1 MRKWTWNAYAFHSI
15 PLPVVYLPLSPA
27 KHIETDEMS
36 DADAS
41 PLMRQYREIKR
52 GYPDAVL
59 LFRVGDFYEMFYEDA
74 QIASKLLSIAL
85 TSRDKSTTNPVPLC
99 GVPYHAAQ
107 GYIAKLLKAGR
118 TVALCEQVQLP
129 KIAKGLVRREVVR
142 LYTPGTLI
150 DTEFLS
156 PGESHFLAAVAFSH
170 ATAPSAMK
178 QSVIGLACL
187 DVSTGEFWMTEFKG
201 AQAEGQ
207 LFDELARLE
216 PRELLHPDSLPNT
229 VSYLTRLH
237 GPRLCAQ
244 PLSFFN
250 LKDAT
255 LLLQTHFAVHSL
267 DGFGCGGLTAGI
279 GAAGAILRYVRDTQ
293 PTASLAHLRR
303 IHTRWSGEAMH
314 LDSATVRNLELVR
327 PFGTSEHRM
336 GQDQPTVLSVLDRT
350 ATAMGSRLLREWL
363 VRPLLNL
370 EAIHARLDAIGELK
384 DLVQQRVLLRTAL
397 RDVQD
402 IARLG
407 SRVALGVAGP
417 RELLA
422 LKQSVKALP
431 ELRPHLQ
438 PFGVSL
444 LADVRESWDDCRDVY
459 DLIEQ
464 AVKQDAPMSPRDGG
478 IIREGYHAGVDD
490 LRKASTEGK
499 GWIASLEGKER
510 ERTGIDSLKVR
521 YNQVFGYYIEITKT
535 HLSRIPPDY
544 IRKQTLVNAERF
556 MTSEL
561 KELEDRVTGAEIK
574 LLSLEQQLFE
584 QLLLRLANEGPRLHA
599 MAQAVA
605 LLDVLACLAETA
617 ALYRYVKPLVDESST
632 ILIREGRH
640 PVVERLSSDLT
651 FVPNDTSLDCEGNRL
666 VILTGPNMAGK
677 STYLRQVALI
687 VLLAQIGSFVP
698 AVEARIGLVDRL
710 FTRVGASDNLAA
722 GQSTFM
728 VEMIESA
735 HILNSATSRSL
746 ILLDEIGRGTSTY
759 DGLSIAWAIA
769 EHIQDRRYLGA
780 RTLFA
785 THYHEMTQLEG
796 LREGIRNYRVAVEER
811 DGDVVFLR
819 KIVPGGADRSYGI
832 HVAKLAGLPQTVID
846 RAQQV
851 LAQLEQPD
859 AAIQNI
865 PLASKNE
872 ATCGSLPQPHPIIEE
887 MKQIDLF
894 SMTPLDAL
902 NRLADIQRRIGPTTG
917 DSRHKYK
924 KRYPRPGIPPLP
936 LTQFSCA

>member
-1 MRKWTWNAYAFHSI
+1 
-15 PLPVVYLPLSPA
+15 
-27 KHIETDEMS
+27 MS
-36 DADAS
+36 DTETS

-52 GYPDAVL
+52 GYPEAIL

-85 TSRDKSTTNPVPLC
+85 TSRDKSSTNPVPLC
-99 GVPYHAAQ
+99 GVPYHAVQ

-118 TVALCEQVQLP
+118 TVALCEQVEDP
-129 KIAKGLVRREVVR
+129 KLAKGLVRREVVR

-156 PGESHFLAAVAFSH
+156 PGESHFLAAVAFSD
-170 ATAPSAMK
+170 ATIPSAK
-178 QSVIGLACL
+178 SQSVIGLACL
-187 DVSTGEFWMTEFKG
+187 DVSTGEFWMTEFQG
-201 AQAEGQ
+201 TQAEVQ
-207 LFDELARLE
+207 LMDELARLE
-216 PRELLHPDSLPNT
+216 PRELLYSDSQMNAG
-229 VSYLTRLH
+229 SCLTRLR

-244 PLSFFN
+244 PTTSFN
-250 LKDAT
+250 PKDAAQ
-255 LLLQTHFAVHSL
+255 LLQAQFAVHSL
-267 DGFGCGGLTAGI
+267 DGFGCRGLTVGI
-279 GAAGAILRYVRDTQ
+279 GAAGAVLRYVRETQ

-303 IHTRWSGEAMH
+303 IHTRWSGDAMH
-314 LDSATVRNLELVR
+314 LDSATIRNLELVR
-327 PFGTSEHRM
+327 PLEAGEQRV

-363 VRPLLNL
+363 IRPLLNRG
-370 EAIHARLDAIGELK
+370 AIHARLEAVGELK
-384 DLVQQRVLLRTAL
+384 DRIQQRVSLRTTL

-407 SRVALGVAGP
+407 SRVTLGVAGP

-422 LKQSVKALP
+422 LKQSVSALP
-431 ELRPHLQ
+431 ELRSHLQ
-438 PFGVSL
+438 SFGASL
-444 LADVRESWDDCRDVY
+444 LVDVQESWDDCRDVH
-459 DLIEQ
+459 DMVEQ
-464 AVKQDAPMSPRDGG
+464 AVKPDTPMAFRDGG
-478 IIREGYHAGVDD
+478 VIREGYHAGVDE

-499 GWIASLEGKER
+499 GWIASLEAKER

-556 MTSEL
+556 MTPEL
-561 KELEDRVTGAEIK
+561 KELEERVSGAEMK
-574 LLSLEQQLFE
+574 LLALEQELFE
-584 QLLLRLANEGPRLHA
+584 QLRLRLAREVPRLQA
-599 MAQAVA
+599 MAQTVA
-605 LLDVLACLAETA
+605 LLDVLAGLAETA
-617 ALYRYVKPLVDESST
+617 ALHRYVKPLVDESST

-640 PVVERLSSDLT
+640 PVVEQLSSDLT
-651 FVPNDTSLDCEGNRL
+651 FIPNDTVLDCESNRL

-677 STYLRQVALI
+677 STYLRQIALI

-698 AVEARIGLVDRL
+698 AAEARIGLVDRI

-769 EHIQDRRYLGA
+769 EHIQDRRHLGA

-796 LREGIRNYRVAVEER
+796 LREGIRNYCVAVQER

-832 HVAKLAGLPQTVID
+832 HVAKLAGLPQVVIA

-859 AAIQNI
+859 AIIDDRSSTSEKESPRA
-865 PLASKNE
+865 
-872 ATCGSLPQPHPIIEE
+872 SLPQPHPIIEE
-887 MKQIDLF
+887 VKQIDLF

-902 NRLADIQRRIGPTTG
+902 NRLADLQRRIGPSDQDDRG
-917 DSRHKYK
+917 K
-924 KRYPRPGIPPLP
+924 
-936 LTQFSCA
+936 

>member
-1 MRKWTWNAYAFHSI
+1 
-15 PLPVVYLPLSPA
+15 
-27 KHIETDEMS
+27 
-36 DADAS
+36 
-41 PLMRQYREIKR
+41 MRQYREIKR
-52 GYPDAVL
+52 GYPDAIL

-74 QIASKLLSIAL
+74 QIASTLLSIAL
-85 TSRDKSTTNPVPLC
+85 TSRDKSSTKPVPLC

-107 GYIAKLLKAGR
+107 GYIAKLLNAGR
-118 TVALCEQVQLP
+118 TVALCEQVEDP
-129 KIAKGLVRREVVR
+129 KLAKGLVRREVVR

-156 PGESHFLAAVAFSH
+156 PGESHFLAAVAFSD
-170 ATAPSAMK
+170 ATVPSAK
-178 QSVIGLACL
+178 GQSVIGLACL
-187 DVSTGEFWMTEFKG
+187 DVSTGEFWMTEFQG
-201 AQAEGQ
+201 AQADVQ
-207 LFDELARLE
+207 LMDELARLE
-216 PRELLHPDSLPNT
+216 PREVLYSEAHPNAGSC
-229 VSYLTRLH
+229 VTRLR
-237 GPRLCAQ
+237 GPHLCAQ
-244 PLSFFN
+244 PAAAFN
-250 LKDAT
+250 PKEAAQ
-255 LLLQTHFAVHSL
+255 LLQAQFAVHSL
-267 DGFGCGGLTAGI
+267 DGFGCRGLTTGI
-279 GAAGAILRYVRDTQ
+279 GAAGAVLRYFRETQ

-303 IHTRWSGEAMH
+303 IHTRWSGDAMH
-314 LDSATVRNLELVR
+314 LDSATIRNLELVR
-327 PFGTSEHRM
+327 PLGAGEPRS
-336 GQDQPTVLSVLDRT
+336 GQDQLTVLSVLDRT
-350 ATAMGSRLLREWL
+350 ATAMGSRLLRDWL
-363 VRPLLNL
+363 VRPLLDRG
-370 EAIHARLDAIGELK
+370 AIHARLEAVGELK
-384 DLVQQRVLLRTAL
+384 DQVQQRVSLRTTL

-407 SRVALGVAGP
+407 SRVTLGVAGP

-422 LKQSVKALP
+422 LKQSVSALP
-431 ELRPHLQ
+431 ELRSHLQ
-438 PFGVSL
+438 PLRASL
-444 LADVRESWDDCRDVY
+444 LTGVRESWDDCLDVHTTI
-459 DLIEQ
+459 DQ
-464 AVKQDAPMSPRDGG
+464 AVKPDAPMSLRDGG
-478 IIREGYHAGVDD
+478 MIRDGYHAGVDE

-499 GWIASLEGKER
+499 SWIASLEAKER

-556 MTSEL
+556 MTPEL
-561 KELEDRVTGAEIK
+561 KELEECVTGAEIK
-574 LLSLEQQLFE
+574 LLALEQELFE
-584 QLLLRLANEGPRLHA
+584 QLRMRLAHEVPRLHA
-599 MAQAVA
+599 MAKAVA
-605 LLDVLACLAETA
+605 LLDVLASLAETA
-617 ALYRYVKPLVDESST
+617 ALHRYVKPLVDESST

-640 PVVERLSSDLT
+640 PVIEQLSSDLT
-651 FVPNDTSLDCEGNRL
+651 FVPNDTSLNCEDNRL

-698 AVEARIGLVDRL
+698 ATEARIGLVDRI

-728 VEMIESA
+728 VEMVESA

-769 EHIQDRRYLGA
+769 EHIQDRRHLGA

-796 LREGIRNYRVAVEER
+796 LREGIRNYCVAVQER

-832 HVAKLAGLPQTVID
+832 HVAKLAGLPSTVIT
-846 RAQQV
+846 RAQHV
-851 LAQLEQPD
+851 LTQLEQPD
-859 AAIQNI
+859 TTIDDMSISSEKEPSRA
-865 PLASKNE
+865 
-872 ATCGSLPQPHPIIEE
+872 SLPQPHPIIEE

-902 NRLADIQRRIGPTTG
+902 NRLADLQRRIGPTG
-917 DSRHKYK
+917 PDDR
-924 KRYPRPGIPPLP
+924 GE
-936 LTQFSCA
+936 

>member
-1 MRKWTWNAYAFHSI
+1 
-15 PLPVVYLPLSPA
+15 
-27 KHIETDEMS
+27 
-36 DADAS
+36 
-41 PLMRQYREIKR
+41 MRQYREIKR
-52 GYPDAVL
+52 GYPDAIL

-74 QIASKLLSIAL
+74 QVASKLLSIAL
-85 TSRDKSTTNPVPLC
+85 TSRDKTSATPIPLC

-118 TVALCEQVQLP
+118 TVALCEQVEDP
-129 KIAKGLVRREVVR
+129 KLAKGLVRREVVR
-142 LYTPGTLI
+142 LYTPGTLV

-156 PGESHFLAAVAFSH
+156 PSESHFLVAVAFSD
-170 ATAPSAMK
+170 AMASSAK
-178 QSVIGLACL
+178 GQSVIGLACL
-187 DVSTGEFWMTEFKG
+187 DVSTGEFWMTEFQG
-201 AQAEGQ
+201 AQAETQ
-207 LFDELARLE
+207 LMDELARLE
-216 PRELLHPDSLPNT
+216 PREVLHQDSTAHAGTCMAHL
-229 VSYLTRLH
+229 R

-244 PLSFFN
+244 PSSAFN
-250 LKDAT
+250 PKDAAQ
-255 LLLQTHFAVHSL
+255 LLQTQFAVQSL
-267 DGFGCGGLTAGI
+267 DGFGCRGLTAGI
-279 GAAGAILRYVRDTQ
+279 GAAGAVLRYFRETQ

-303 IHTRWSGEAMH
+303 LHTRWSSDSMH
-314 LDSATVRNLELVR
+314 LDSATIRNLELVR
-327 PFGTSEHRM
+327 PLGFGEPRS
-336 GQDQPTVLSVLDRT
+336 GQDQSTVLSVLDRT
-350 ATAMGSRLLREWL
+350 ATAMGSRLLRDWL
-363 VRPLLNL
+363 VRPLLDRG
-370 EAIHARLDAIGELK
+370 AIQARLDAVGELK
-384 DLVQQRVLLRTAL
+384 DRMQQRVSLRTTL

-402 IARLG
+402 IARLS
-407 SRVALGVAGP
+407 SRLTLGVAGP

-422 LKQSVKALP
+422 LKQSVSALP
-431 ELRPHLQ
+431 ELWSHLQ
-438 PFGVSL
+438 PFSASL
-444 LADVRESWDDCRDVY
+444 LTAVRESWDDCRDVH
-459 DLIEQ
+459 DSIEQ
-464 AVKQDAPMSPRDGG
+464 AIKPEAPMSLRDGG
-478 IIREGYHAGVDD
+478 VIREGYHAGIDE

-499 GWIASLEGKER
+499 GWIAALEAKER

-535 HLSRIPPDY
+535 HLSRVPTDY

-556 MTSEL
+556 MTAEL
-561 KELEDRVTGAEIK
+561 KELEERVTGAESK
-574 LLSLEQQLFE
+574 LLALEQELFD
-584 QLLLRLANEGPRLHA
+584 QVRSRLANEVPRLQA
-599 MAQAVA
+599 MAQTVA
-605 LLDVLACLAETA
+605 LLDVLAGLAETA
-617 ALYRYVKPLVDESST
+617 ALHRYVKPLVDESGT

-640 PVVERLSSDLT
+640 PVVEQLSSDLT
-651 FVPNDTSLDCEGNRL
+651 FVPNDTALDCDGNRL

-698 AVEARIGLVDRL
+698 ATEAHIGLVDRI
-710 FTRVGASDNLAA
+710 FTRVGASDNLSA

-769 EHIQDRRYLGA
+769 EYIQDRRHVGA

-796 LREGIRNYRVAVEER
+796 LREGIKNYCVAVQER

-819 KIVPGGADRSYGI
+819 KIIPGGADRSYGI
-832 HVAKLAGLPQTVID
+832 HVAKLAGLPPTVIA

-859 AAIQNI
+859 STIEGTPVSLEKETPQ
-865 PLASKNE
+865 
-872 ATCGSLPQPHPIIEE
+872 TSLPKPHPIIEE

-902 NRLADIQRRIGPTTG
+902 NRLADIQRRIGPAG
-917 DSRHKYK
+917 QDDRDK
-924 KRYPRPGIPPLP
+924 
-936 LTQFSCA
+936 

>member
-1 MRKWTWNAYAFHSI
+1 
-15 PLPVVYLPLSPA
+15 
-27 KHIETDEMS
+27 MS
-36 DADAS
+36 DAEAS

-52 GYPDAVL
+52 GYPDAIL

-85 TSRDKSTTNPVPLC
+85 TSRDKSSANPVPLS
-99 GVPYHAAQ
+99 GVPFHAAQ

-118 TVALCEQVQLP
+118 TVALCEQVEDP
-129 KIAKGLVRREVVR
+129 KLAKGLVRREVVR
-142 LYTPGTLI
+142 LYTPGTLV

-156 PGESHFLAAVAFSH
+156 PGESHFLVAVAFSD
-170 ATAPSAMK
+170 ATAPSAK
-178 QSVIGLACL
+178 GQSVIGLSCV
-187 DVSTGEFWMTEFKG
+187 DVSTGEFWMTEFHG
-201 AQAEGQ
+201 AQAESQ
-207 LFDELARLE
+207 LMDELARLE
-216 PRELLHPDSLPNT
+216 PRELLHPDSDANAR
-229 VSYLTRLH
+229 SCLTHLR

-244 PLSFFN
+244 PSASFN
-250 LKDAT
+250 PKDAAQ
-255 LLLQTHFAVHSL
+255 LLQTQFAVHSL
-267 DGFGCGGLTAGI
+267 DGFGCRGLTAGI
-279 GAAGAILRYVRDTQ
+279 GAAGAVLRYFRETQ

-303 IHTRWSGEAMH
+303 LHTRWSGDAMH
-314 LDSATVRNLELVR
+314 LDSATIRNLELVR
-327 PFGTSEHRM
+327 PLGAGEHRS

-350 ATAMGSRLLREWL
+350 ATAMGSRLLRDWL
-363 VRPLLNL
+363 VRPLLDRGAIQGRL
-370 EAIHARLDAIGELK
+370 EAVGELK
-384 DLVQQRVLLRTAL
+384 DRIQQRVSLRTTL
-397 RDVQD
+397 RNVQD
-402 IARLG
+402 IARLS
-407 SRVALGVAGP
+407 SRVTLGVAGP

-422 LKQSVKALP
+422 LKQSVSALP
-431 ELRPHLQ
+431 ELRSHLQ
-438 PFGVSL
+438 PFGASL
-444 LADVRESWDDCRDVY
+444 LTNVRESWDDCRDVH
-459 DLIEQ
+459 DAIEQ
-464 AVKQDAPMSPRDGG
+464 AVKPDAPMSLRDGG
-478 IIREGYHAGVDD
+478 MIREGYHAGVDE

-499 GWIASLEGKER
+499 GWIASLEAKER
-510 ERTGIDSLKVR
+510 GRTGIDSLKVR

-535 HLSRIPPDY
+535 HLSRVPPDY

-556 MTSEL
+556 MTPEL
-561 KELEDRVTGAEIK
+561 KELEERVTGAETK
-574 LLSLEQQLFE
+574 LLALEQELFQQLRA
-584 QLLLRLANEGPRLHA
+584 RLANEVPRLQA
-599 MAQAVA
+599 MAQTVA
-605 LLDVLACLAETA
+605 LLDVLAGLAETA
-617 ALYRYVKPLVDESST
+617 ALHRYVKPLVDESST

-640 PVVERLSSDLT
+640 PVVEQLSSDLT
-651 FVPNDTSLDCEGNRL
+651 FVPNDTVLDCEGNRL

-698 AVEARIGLVDRL
+698 AAEARIGLVDRI

-769 EHIQDRRYLGA
+769 EHIQDRRHLGA

-796 LREGIRNYRVAVEER
+796 LREGIRNYCVAVQER

-832 HVAKLAGLPQTVID
+832 HVAKLAGLPPTVIA

-859 AAIQNI
+859 TTIEGT
-865 PLASKNE
+865 PVSLEKE
-872 ATCGSLPQPHPIIEE
+872 APRASLPQPHPIIEE

-902 NRLADIQRRIGPTTG
+902 NRLADLQRRIGPTG
-917 DSRHKYK
+917 QDNHDK
-924 KRYPRPGIPPLP
+924 
-936 LTQFSCA
+936 

>member
-1 MRKWTWNAYAFHSI
+1 
-15 PLPVVYLPLSPA
+15 
-27 KHIETDEMS
+27 MS

-74 QIASKLLSIAL
+74 QVASKLLSIAL
-85 TSRDKSTTNPVPLC
+85 TSRDKTSATPIPLC

-118 TVALCEQVQLP
+118 TVALCEQVEDP
-129 KIAKGLVRREVVR
+129 KLAKGLVRREVVR
-142 LYTPGTLI
+142 LYTPGTLV

-156 PGESHFLAAVAFSH
+156 PGESHFLVAVAFSD
-170 ATAPSAMK
+170 AMASSTK
-178 QSVIGLACL
+178 GPCVIGLACL
-187 DVSTGEFWMTEFKG
+187 DVSTSEFWMTEFQG
-201 AQAEGQ
+201 AQAETQ
-207 LFDELARLE
+207 LMDELARLE
-216 PRELLHPDSLPNT
+216 PREVLHQDST
-229 VSYLTRLH
+229 TDAGTCLTHLR

-244 PLSFFN
+244 PPAAFN
-250 LKDAT
+250 PKDAAQ
-255 LLLQTHFAVHSL
+255 LLQTQFEVQSL
-267 DGFGCGGLTAGI
+267 DGFGCRGLTVGI
-279 GAAGAILRYVRDTQ
+279 GAAGAVLRYFRETQ

-303 IHTRWSGEAMH
+303 LHTRWSSDAMH
-314 LDSATVRNLELVR
+314 LDSATIRNLELVR
-327 PFGTSEHRM
+327 PLGFGEPRS
-336 GQDQPTVLSVLDRT
+336 GQDQSTVLSVLDRT
-350 ATAMGSRLLREWL
+350 TTAMGSRLLRDWL
-363 VRPLLNL
+363 VRPLLDRG
-370 EAIHARLDAIGELK
+370 AIQTRLDAVGELK
-384 DLVQQRVLLRTAL
+384 DRIQQRVSLRTTL

-402 IARLG
+402 IARLS
-407 SRVALGVAGP
+407 SRLTLGVAGP

-422 LKQSVKALP
+422 LKQSVGALP
-431 ELRPHLQ
+431 ELLSHLQ
-438 PFGVSL
+438 PFSASL
-444 LADVRESWDDCRDVY
+444 LAAVRESWDDCRDVH
-459 DLIEQ
+459 DSIEQ
-464 AVKQDAPMSPRDGG
+464 AIKPEAPLSLRDGG
-478 IIREGYHAGVDD
+478 VILEGYHAGVDE

-499 GWIASLEGKER
+499 GWIAALEAKER

-535 HLSRIPPDY
+535 HLTRVPPDY

-556 MTSEL
+556 MTAEL
-561 KELEDRVTGAEIK
+561 KELEERVTGAESK
-574 LLSLEQQLFE
+574 LLTLEQELFN
-584 QLLLRLANEGPRLHA
+584 QVRSRLANEVPRLQA
-599 MAQAVA
+599 MAQTVA
-605 LLDVLACLAETA
+605 LLDVLAGLAETA
-617 ALYRYVKPLVDESST
+617 ALHRYVKPLVDESGT
-632 ILIREGRH
+632 IFIREGRH
-640 PVVERLSSDLT
+640 PVVEQLSSDLT
-651 FVPNDTSLDCEGNRL
+651 FVPNDTALDCEGNRL

-698 AVEARIGLVDRL
+698 ATEAHIGLVDRI
-710 FTRVGASDNLAA
+710 FTRVGASDNLSA

-769 EHIQDRRYLGA
+769 EYIQDRQHVGA

-796 LREGIRNYRVAVEER
+796 LREGITNYCVAVQER

-819 KIVPGGADRSYGI
+819 KIIPGGADRSYGI
-832 HVAKLAGLPQTVID
+832 HVAKLAGLPPTVIA

-859 AAIQNI
+859 TTI
-865 PLASKNE
+865 E
-872 ATCGSLPQPHPIIEE
+872 ATPVSLEKESPQTSLPKPHPIIEE

-902 NRLADIQRRIGPTTG
+902 NRLADLQRRAT
-917 DSRHKYK
+917 DSAQDK
-924 KRYPRPGIPPLP
+924 
-936 LTQFSCA
+936 TEQ

>member
-1 MRKWTWNAYAFHSI
+1 
-15 PLPVVYLPLSPA
+15 
-27 KHIETDEMS
+27 MS

-52 GYPDAVL
+52 GYPDAIL

-85 TSRDKSTTNPVPLC
+85 TSRDKSSTNPVPLC

-118 TVALCEQVQLP
+118 TVALCEQVEDP
-129 KIAKGLVRREVVR
+129 KLAKGLVRREVVR
-142 LYTPGTLI
+142 LYTPGTLV

-156 PGESHFLAAVAFSH
+156 PGESHFLVAVAFSN
-170 ATAPSAMK
+170 APAPSAK
-178 QSVIGLACL
+178 GQSIIGLACV
-187 DVSTGEFWMTEFKG
+187 DVSTGEFWMTEFQG
-201 AQAEGQ
+201 AQAESQ
-207 LFDELARLE
+207 LMDELARLE
-216 PRELLHPDSLPNT
+216 PRELLHPDSDANAR
-229 VSYLTRLH
+229 SCLTHLR
-237 GPRLCAQ
+237 GPRLCGQ
-244 PLSFFN
+244 PSASFN
-250 LKDAT
+250 PKDAAQ
-255 LLLQTHFAVHSL
+255 LLQTQFAVHSL
-267 DGFGCGGLTAGI
+267 DGFGCRGLTAGI
-279 GAAGAILRYVRDTQ
+279 GAAGAVLRYLRETQ
-293 PTASLAHLRR
+293 PTASLAYLRR
-303 IHTRWSGEAMH
+303 LQTRWSGDAMH
-314 LDSATVRNLELVR
+314 LDSATIRNLELVR
-327 PFGTSEHRM
+327 PLGAGEHRS

-350 ATAMGSRLLREWL
+350 ATAMGSRLLRDWL
-363 VRPLLNL
+363 VRPLLNRGAIQARL
-370 EAIHARLDAIGELK
+370 EAVGELK
-384 DLVQQRVLLRTAL
+384 DRIQQRVSLRTTL

-402 IARLG
+402 IARLS
-407 SRVALGVAGP
+407 SRVTLGVAGP

-422 LKQSVKALP
+422 LKQSVSALP
-431 ELRPHLQ
+431 ELRSQLQ
-438 PFGVSL
+438 PFSASML
-444 LADVRESWDDCRDVY
+444 TDVRESWDDCRDVH
-459 DLIEQ
+459 DAIEQ
-464 AVKQDAPMSPRDGG
+464 AVKPDAPMSLRDGG
-478 IIREGYHAGVDD
+478 MIREGYHAGVDE

-499 GWIASLEGKER
+499 GWIASLEAKER
-510 ERTGIDSLKVR
+510 ERTGIESLKIR

-535 HLSRIPPDY
+535 HLSRVPPDY

-556 MTSEL
+556 MTPEL
-561 KELEDRVTGAEIK
+561 KELEERVTGAETK
-574 LLSLEQQLFE
+574 LLALEQALFE
-584 QLLLRLANEGPRLHA
+584 QLRVRLADEVPRLQA
-599 MAQAVA
+599 MAQTVA
-605 LLDVLACLAETA
+605 LLDVLASLAETA
-617 ALYRYVKPLVDESST
+617 ALHRYVKPLVDESSV

-640 PVVERLSSDLT
+640 PVVEQLSSDLT
-651 FVPNDTSLDCEGNRL
+651 FVPNDTALDCEGNRL

-698 AVEARIGLVDRL
+698 A
-710 FTRVGASDNLAA
+710 DNLAA

-769 EHIQDRRYLGA
+769 EHIQDRRHLGA

-796 LREGIRNYRVAVEER
+796 LREGIRNYCVAVQER

-832 HVAKLAGLPQTVID
+832 HVAKLAGLPPTVIA

-859 AAIQNI
+859 TAIEGT
-865 PLASKNE
+865 PASSSEKE
-872 ATCGSLPQPHPIIEE
+872 PPRPSLPQPHPIIEE

-894 SMTPLDAL
+894 SLTPLDAL
-902 NRLADIQRRIGPTTG
+902 NRLADLQRRIGPTG
-917 DSRHKYK
+917 QDNHDK
-924 KRYPRPGIPPLP
+924 
-936 LTQFSCA
+936 

>member
-1 MRKWTWNAYAFHSI
+1 M
-15 PLPVVYLPLSPA
+15 
-27 KHIETDEMS
+27 MS

-52 GYPDAVL
+52 GYPDAIL

-85 TSRDKSTTNPVPLC
+85 TSRDKSSTNPVPLC

-118 TVALCEQVQLP
+118 TVALCEQVEDP
-129 KIAKGLVRREVVR
+129 KLAKGLVRREVVR

-156 PGESHFLAAVAFSH
+156 PGESSFLAAVAFSD
-170 ATAPSAMK
+170 ATIPSAK
-178 QSVIGLACL
+178 AQSVIGLACL
-187 DVSTGEFWMTEFKG
+187 DVSTGEFWMTEFQG
-201 AQAEGQ
+201 AQAEVQ
-207 LFDELARLE
+207 LMDELARLE
-216 PRELLHPDSLPNT
+216 PREVLHPGSHVNT
-229 VSYLTRLH
+229 GSCLTRLR

-244 PLSFFN
+244 PAAAFN
-250 LKDAT
+250 PKEAAQ
-255 LLLQTHFAVHSL
+255 LLQTQFAVHSL
-267 DGFGCGGLTAGI
+267 DGFGCRGLTAGI
-279 GAAGAILRYVRDTQ
+279 GAAGAVLRYFRETQ

-303 IHTRWSGEAMH
+303 IHTRWSGDAMH
-314 LDSATVRNLELVR
+314 LDSATIRNLELIR
-327 PFGTSEHRM
+327 PLGGDEHRS
-336 GQDQPTVLSVLDRT
+336 GQGQSTVLSVLDRT
-350 ATAMGSRLLREWL
+350 ATAMGSRLLRDWL
-363 VRPLLNL
+363 VRPLLDRGT
-370 EAIHARLDAIGELK
+370 IHARLEAVGELK
-384 DLVQQRVLLRTAL
+384 DLIQQRVSLRATL
-397 RDVQD
+397 HNVQD

-407 SRVALGVAGP
+407 SRVTLGVVGP

-422 LKQSVKALP
+422 LKQSVSALP
-431 ELRPHLQ
+431 ELRSHLQ
-438 PFGVSL
+438 PFHTSMLAGVC
-444 LADVRESWDDCRDVY
+444 ESWDDCRDVH
-459 DLIEQ
+459 DAIDQ
-464 AVKQDAPMSPRDGG
+464 ALKVDAPLTFRDGG
-478 IIREGYHAGVDD
+478 MIRDGYHAGVDE

-499 GWIASLEGKER
+499 GWIASLEAKER

-535 HLSRIPPDY
+535 HLARIPPDY

-556 MTSEL
+556 MTPEL
-561 KELEDRVTGAEIK
+561 KELEERVTGAEIK
-574 LLSLEQQLFE
+574 LLALEQELFE
-584 QLLLRLANEGPRLHA
+584 QLRVRLANEVPRLHA
-599 MAQAVA
+599 MGQTVA
-605 LLDVLACLAETA
+605 LLDVLASLAEIA
-617 ALYRYVKPLVDESST
+617 ALHRYVKPLVDESST

-640 PVVERLSSDLT
+640 PVVEQLSSDLT
-651 FVPNDTSLDCEGNRL
+651 FVPNDTSLDCDGNRL

-698 AVEARIGLVDRL
+698 ATEARIGLVDRI

-769 EHIQDRRYLGA
+769 EHIQDRRHLGA

-796 LREGIRNYRVAVEER
+796 LREGIRNYCVAVQER

-832 HVAKLAGLPQTVID
+832 HVAKLAGLPPTVIA

-859 AAIQNI
+859 TTIDDMSISSEKEPSRA
-865 PLASKNE
+865 
-872 ATCGSLPQPHPIIEE
+872 SLPHPHPIIEE

-902 NRLADIQRRIGPTTG
+902 NRLADLQRRIGPAG
-917 DSRHKYK
+917 PDDRGK
-924 KRYPRPGIPPLP
+924 
-936 LTQFSCA
+936 